1 MNTETKRHIDSAR
14 QVLVGVVPNPSTQI
28 DQITN
33 ALIYKFMDD
42 MDQSAIKQGGDPS
55 FFIGDLKQYAWTR
68 LMDARI
74 GNQER
79 MNIYSEALIKFSE
92 SKQLPPL
99 FREIFKSAFLPYRS
113 PEVLGLFLKE
123 ISYFDYSHPEELG
136 NAYEYLLSIMS
147 SQGDAGQFRTPR
159 HIIDFMVEVVNPSIE
174 DKVLDPA
181 CGTGGFLVS
190 AYNHILKQHDG
201 KDDPKK
207 KEKPL
212 TPDQRKNLANNFEGY
227 DIDPTMVRIAQV
239 NMYLHQFK
247 NPKIFQYDSLS
258 MDERWGDK
266 FSVILANPPFM
277 SPKGG
282 VSTHSKF
289 SIQSTRS
296 EVLFV
301 DYIMNHLR
309 PNGKA
314 GIIVPE
320 GIIFQSGTAH
330 KQLRKNLV
338 EDGLYAVVSLPSGV
352 FAPYSG
358 VKTSILLFNNE
369 ISKKSTEILF
379 VKIENDGF
387 DLGAQRRASTKN
399 DLPIALDI
407 LNKWNTSEKVE
418 NKLAVYVEK
427 SKVSES
433 GDYNLSGDRYRLA
446 TDYTNAKWPMV
457 ELGEVAQF
465 IRGITF
471 SAKDHATNEESFVL
485 VATTK
490 AAQADGIH
498 FEDLVKI
505 KPNMVKK
512 EEVYLRSGDI
522 LISVAN
528 SANLLGRKTFVK
540 ELPNAQKYSFG
551 AFMGLLRPNR
561 EKVLPRYLD
570 AFLDSDEYKEFCLSR
585 ANTTTNIS
593 NLNWSDLQT
602 FKIPLPPLEIQEQI
616 VAELDGYAGIIAGAK
631 QITQNWKPKIDINP
645 EWEKVKLGEVCE
657 VTSSK
662 RIFQGEYVTSGI
674 PFYRTKEIVELS
686 NGKEISLELYI
697 PEKRFEEIKSKF
709 SVPQKGDILI
719 SAVGTIGVSWIVSDD
734 RKFYFK
740 DGNLLWLKN
749 FKNAENEFIK
759 LMLDIAVVESLYQLT
774 NGAAYNALTIIK
786 LKDLEIP
793 LPLIET
799 QKQIV
804 GKIKAERTL
813 VESAKKLID
822 IYDQKTKEKIAKLW
836 EE

>member
-1 MNTETKRHIDSAR
+1 MNAEIKRHIDAAR
-14 QVLVGVVPNPSTQI
+14 QVLVGVVPNPTSQI

-42 MDQSAIKQGGDPS
+42 MDQASIKHGGDPS
-55 FFIGDLKQYAWTR
+55 FFVGDLERYAWTR
-68 LMDARI
+68 LMDTRI

-79 MNIYSEALIKFSE
+79 MNLYSEALIQFSQA
-92 SKQLPPL
+92 KQLPEL
-99 FREIFKSAFLPYRS
+99 FRGIFKSAYLPYRS

-123 ISYFDYSHPEELG
+123 ISFFDYIHPEDLG
-136 NAYEYLLSIMS
+136 DAYEYLLSIMS

-159 HIIDFMVEVVNPSIE
+159 HIIDFMVEVVNPTIE

-201 KDDPKK
+201 KDDPQK

-227 DIDPTMVRIAQV
+227 DIDPSMVRIAQV

-309 PNGKA
+309 PKGRA

-369 ISKKSTEILF
+369 LAKTSQEILF
-379 VKIENDGF
+379 VKVEQDGF
-387 DLGAQRRASTKN
+387 DLGATKRPISKN
-399 DLPIALDI
+399 DLPTALDI
-407 LNKWNTSEKVE
+407 LSKWNTGVKVE

-427 SKVSES
+427 SKIAES
-433 GDYNLSGDRYRLA
+433 GDYNLSGDRYRVA

-457 ELGEVAQF
+457 ELGEVCDVLNGYAFKSNLFNDQKIGMPL
-465 IRGITF
+465 IRIRDVNSGF
-471 SAKDHATNEESFVL
+471 SETYFSGEYDEKYVVNDGDLLIGMDGDF
-485 VATTK
+485 VATLWKYGK
-490 AAQADGIH
+490 ALLNQRVCRLENFKKVDKKYIH
-498 FEDLVKI
+498 F
-505 KPNMVKK
+505 
-512 EEVYLRSGDI
+512 
-522 LISVAN
+522 LIQ
-528 SANLLGRKTFVK
+528 K
-540 ELPNAQKYSFG
+540 ELTAIQETTYAVTVKH
-551 AFMGLLRPNR
+551 
-561 EKVLPRYLD
+561 
-570 AFLDSDEYKEFCLSR
+570 LSSSQI
-585 ANTTTNIS
+585 AKI
-593 NLNWSDLQT
+593 
-602 FKIPLPPLEIQEQI
+602 KIPLPPLEIQEQI
-616 VAELDGYAGIIAGAK
+616 VAELEGYTGIIAGAK
-631 QITQNWKPKIDINP
+631 QIAQNWKPKIEIDS
-645 EWEKVKLGEVCE
+645 EWQAVKLGEVTKLMTGGTPL
-657 VTSSK
+657 TSKKEYYGGDIKWLVSGD
-662 RIFQGEYVTSGI
+662 INQGEIFECEGRITELALKESNARLLPKNSVLIALNGQGKTRGTVAI
-674 PFYRTKEIVELS
+674 LRTEATC
-686 NGKEISLELYI
+686 NQSLVSII
-697 PEKRFEEIKSKF
+697 PEKEKLVPEFLLYILKGKYQEIRDIN
-709 SVPQKGDILI
+709 GDNQRGGL
-719 SAVGTIGVSWIVSDD
+719 
-734 RKFYFK
+734 
-740 DGNLLWLKN
+740 N
-749 FKNAENEFIK
+749 
-759 LMLDIAVVESLYQLT
+759 MP
-774 NGAAYNALTIIK
+774 IIRGI
-786 LKDLEIP
+786 EIP
-793 LPLIET
+793 LPSLEI

-804 GKIKAERTL
+804 EKIEAERAL
-813 VESAKKLID
+813 VESAKKLIE
-822 IYDQKTKEKIAKLW
+822 IYEQKTKETIAKLW

>member
-1 MNTETKRHIDSAR
+1 MNIETKRHIDSAR

-42 MDQSAIKQGGDPS
+42 MDQAAIKQGGDPS
-55 FFIGDLKQYAWTR
+55 FFTGDLKQYAWTR

-79 MNIYSEALIKFSE
+79 MNIYVEALLKFSE
-92 SKQLPPL
+92 SKQLPQL
-99 FREIFKSAFLPYRS
+99 FRDIFKSAFLPYRS

-159 HIIDFMVEVVNPSIE
+159 HIIDFMVKVVDPSIE

-201 KDDPKK
+201 KDDPNK

-247 NPKIFQYDSLS
+247 NPKIYQYDSLS

-369 ISKKSTEILF
+369 LAKKNTEILF
-379 VKIENDGF
+379 VKVENDGF
-387 DLGAQRRASTKN
+387 DLGAQRRVSTKN
-399 DLPIALDI
+399 DLPTALEI
-407 LNKWNTSEKVE
+407 INEWNTGKKIE

-427 SKVSES
+427 AKIAES
-433 GDYNLSGDRYRLA
+433 GDYNLSGDRYRIA
-446 TDYTNAKWPMV
+446 TDYTNAKWPIV
-457 ELGEVAQF
+457 ELKELCDITTGKKDVNEGNPDGEYPFFTCAKENTF
-465 IRGITF
+465 IDTF
-471 SAKDHATNEESFVL
+471 SFDTEALLIAGNGDVGAVKYYKGKFDAYQRTYVL
-485 VATTK
+485 SNFNNVN
-490 AAQADGIH
+490 
-498 FEDLVKI
+498 VKYLFQVLNNSLKENMQLQKLGNTMPYI
-505 KPNMVKK
+505 K
-512 EEVYLRSGDI
+512 
-522 LISVAN
+522 
-528 SANLLGRKTFVK
+528 LG
-540 ELPNAQKYSFG
+540 
-551 AFMGLLRPNR
+551 M
-561 EKVLPRYLD
+561 
-570 AFLDSDEYKEFCLSR
+570 
-585 ANTTTNIS
+585 
-593 NLNWSDLQT
+593 LQT
-602 FKIPLPPLEIQEQI
+602 FLIPLPPIEIQDQI
-616 VAELDGYAGIIAGAK
+616 MSELEGYVSIIAGAK
-631 QITQNWKPKIDINP
+631 QITQNWKPKIDIES
-645 EWEKVKLGEVCE
+645 EWEKHLLESLVNITTGKLNANAAKNDGEYPFFTCSKDVYKIDKYSFDCEALLLAGNNASADYDVKLFKGKFDAYQRTYVITIKNSEQVIYPYLKIILE
-657 VTSSK
+657 QKLPELKSK
-662 RIFQGEYVTSGI
+662 SVGNL
-674 PFYRTKEIVELS
+674 TKYLTLGVIQNL
-686 NGKEISLELYI
+686 EISL
-697 PEKRFEEIKSKF
+697 
-709 SVPQKGDILI
+709 PQL
-719 SAVGTIGVSWIVSDD
+719 V
-734 RKFYFK
+734 
-740 DGNLLWLKN
+740 
-749 FKNAENEFIK
+749 
-759 LMLDIAVVESLYQLT
+759 
-774 NGAAYNALTIIK
+774 
-786 LKDLEIP
+786 
-793 LPLIET
+793 T

-804 GKIKAERTL
+804 EKIEAERSL

-822 IYDQKTKEKIAKLW
+822 IYDQKTKEAIAKLW